1 MTAALNVIA
10 INNTITLLRRSPERF
25 DMGSFGFVAAKDWDG
40 SDILGGCLARFALEA
55 NGYKPNGPLDQDNGT
70 ALLRAMDVLGLSNQF
85 QANALFTNYDGLEG
99 EPGCPMPYER
109 VRPAHGIAV
118 LEILRDTGQV
128 QWTPAIHAVMRETW
142 GHHLDHARVGLAML
156 MAPFAALRER
166 RQRSLTQ
173 QLA

>member
-25 DMGSFGFVAAKDWDG
+25 DMGTYGFVAGRDWDG
-40 SDILGGCLARFALEA
+40 GDIIGGCLARFVLEA
-55 NGYKPNGPLDQDNGT
+55 NGYKPEHPLEFDN
-70 ALLRAMDVLGLSNQF
+70 ALALHRAMAVLGLSNP
-85 QANALFTNYDGLEG
+85 QANALFTNYNGLAEQ
-99 EPGCPMPYER
+99 PACPLPYER

-128 QWTPAIHAVMRETW
+128 QWTPAIHKVMRETW
-142 GHHLDHARVGLAML
+142 GHHLDHARVALAML

-166 RQRSLTQ
+166 RQRSVTQ